1 MLQKLCYSEP
11 DPGAGTGAGQDWTGS
26 TTLEAGIHDVWGVQV
41 PVALANRDGGGLE
54 FLQILMPKKL
64 RSNCF
69 LVPLK

>member
-41 PVALANRDGGGLE
+41 PVALANRDGGGVGI
-54 FLQILMPKKL
+54 FTDTNAKKAT
-64 RSNCF
+64 
-69 LVPLK
+69 V